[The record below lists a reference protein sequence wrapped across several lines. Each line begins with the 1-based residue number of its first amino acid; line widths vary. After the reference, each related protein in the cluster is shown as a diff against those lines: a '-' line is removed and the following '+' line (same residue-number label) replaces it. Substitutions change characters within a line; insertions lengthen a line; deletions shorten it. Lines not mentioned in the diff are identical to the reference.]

1 MQKVNVKNG
10 ISRLMYLVFSGYL
23 ILAVSGLTLNIHFCH
38 QSRSGFSFYPE
49 ITRNFAS
56 CGCEKGEQTAFRVS
70 KELKTGISK
79 KSCCNNFHYYQKVHT
94 PSFER
99 ILLLGNVLASDIS
112 LPQLLP
118 GIEMPVISVRSI
130 LQQTDDPAPPS
141 GKKLVYLLH
150 QPRIPSSI
158 GDC

>member
-1 MQKVNVKNG
+1 MHRVNVKNR
-10 ISRLMYLVFSGYL
+10 ISRLMYLIFSGYL
-23 ILAVSGLTLNIHFCH
+23 IIAVSGLTLNIHFCH

-49 ITRNFAS
+49 LTRNFAS
-56 CGCEKGEQTAFRVS
+56 CGCEKGEPTAFRVT

-79 KSCCNNFHYYQKVHT
+79 KSCCNNFHYYQKVNT

-99 ILLLGNVLASDIS
+99 VLSSGNVILADITV
-112 LPQLLP
+112 PQMVP
-118 GIEMPVISVRSI
+118 GIEKPVTSVRDI

-141 GKKLVYLLH
+141 GKKLVYILH